1 MLFLKI
7 KSINFLNL
15 PAFISL
21 SKYSIFYYYYF
32 HYRPTDKIHV
42 HHVPLSTQNM
52 KKKIKQ
58 KQILHGKKK
67 KPPKRARPMKGHNR
81 PCQMDKRKR
90 KIWWII
96 FCFKCGLC
104 IVVYLS
110 ETFFKIIAYKQVNR
124 GSTVQNFIRC
134 KNFLKINT
142 FFKIKISNFIE
153 STGLPHFN

>member
-42 HHVPLSTQNM
+42 HHNPLYTQNM

-67 KPPKRARPMKGHNR
+67 NHHKELGPWRVIIGRVKWTKGNER
-81 PCQMDKRKR
+81 FDEL
-90 KIWWII
+90 
-96 FCFKCGLC
+96 FSALN
-104 IVVYLS
+104 VDYVL
-110 ETFFKIIAYKQVNR
+110 
-124 GSTVQNFIRC
+124 
-134 KNFLKINT
+134 
-142 FFKIKISNFIE
+142 
-153 STGLPHFN
+153 

>member
-32 HYRPTDKIHV
+32 RYRPTDKIHV
-42 HHVPLSTQNM
+42 HHNPLSTQNM

-67 KPPKRARPMKGHNR
+67 NPPQRARPMKGHNR

-110 ETFFKIIAYKQVNR
+110 ETFFKITAYLSRYIVDPQSKISFDAR
-124 GSTVQNFIRC
+124 ISLRLTH
-134 KNFLKINT
+134 FLK
-142 FFKIKISNFIE
+142 
-153 STGLPHFN
+153 

>member
-21 SKYSIFYYYYF
+21 RKYSIFYYYYF

-42 HHVPLSTQNM
+42 HHDPLSTQNM

-58 KQILHGKKK
+58 KQILHGQK

-110 ETFFKIIAYKQVNR
+110 ETFFKIIAYKQVYR